1 MNKLL
6 LKLRNKNVSIREPKS
21 VLKHTLLIVMIVST
35 TYGVTAD
42 IIERLSLQKQR
53 ANLYILNNF
62 AGDWTPDGNLG
73 ENKGIGSNWES
84 IDFQLKQFQIPTIRN
99 LPSIVAGNEVTAAT
113 EICAY
118 AKQYLSSQEFIDAY
132 RAKREK
138 AKPTSEPY
146 RPDAATIKSQ
156 KAAIKEAEANL
167 LKVKKMMS
175 AQQVA
180 QMQNGIEQMKKQV
193 AEWDDPAPNKT
204 RWEKMYPEN
213 PSLMIKQRLEEY
225 LAIAATVDFNAQ
237 LTASGRKQKFVNPAY
252 ENQSLKWKA
261 IFRAGKDVNDEVTEF
276 VKKWLKEIVINA
288 K

>member
-1 MNKLL
+1 MKRKNLL
-6 LKLRNKNVSIREPKS
+6 AFG
-21 VLKHTLLIVMIVST
+21 LLIVTIVST
-35 TYGVTAD
+35 VYGVTAD

-53 ANLYILNNF
+53 ANFYILNNF
-62 AGDWTPDGNLG
+62 AGDWTSDGNLG
-73 ENKGIGSNWES
+73 ENNSNGSNWES
-84 IDFQLKQFQIPTIRN
+84 IDFQLKQFQIPNIRN
-99 LPSIVAGNEVTAAT
+99 LSAIVGGNEVTAAK
-113 EICAY
+113 ELCAY
-118 AKQYLSSQEFIDAY
+118 VKEYTSSREFIDAY

-156 KAAIKEAEANL
+156 KAAIKEAEANFV
-167 LKVKKMMS
+167 KVKKMMS
-175 AQQVA
+175 AEQIA
-180 QMQNGIEQMKKQV
+180 QMKQGIEQMKNQV
-193 AEWDDPAPNKT
+193 AEWDDPTPNKT

-213 PSLMIKQRLEEY
+213 PSLMIKHRLEEY

-276 VKKWLKEIVINA
+276 VKEWLKEIVINA